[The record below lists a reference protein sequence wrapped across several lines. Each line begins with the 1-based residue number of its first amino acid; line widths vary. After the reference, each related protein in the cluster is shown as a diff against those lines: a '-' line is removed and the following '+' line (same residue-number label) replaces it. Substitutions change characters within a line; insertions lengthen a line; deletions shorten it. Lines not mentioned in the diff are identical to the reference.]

1 MYKLAQRLHI
11 HYAWFNL
18 VALCLM
24 MAGTIGLFVNCN
36 GVIFNAI
43 LADLGFKSGDL
54 SIFYSVRQITAAF
67 TVLVT
72 VKLYLKGWGHKLV
85 AGLAALLAVSVGA
98 YSLCSQ
104 VWHWYILGF
113 FVGVGQSSFHAIVP
127 LVINRWFHKNNGFAI
142 GLAMAASGVG
152 GMVANPLI
160 SKLIIAIGWRNTSL
174 CVMAAG
180 LLIVVPAAL
189 FIMKDDPE
197 PLGAIPYGMDEKEKA
212 VASSTNTTTKSGSS
226 LSIPGYFFFLC
237 IFYAICGGSSMGHTN
252 QVALFTQSLNYDLTI
267 SGYMTSFCMGGNLL
281 GKVAVGMLA
290 DRLGV
295 FRATKISLAIV
306 FCCFVCFLSFT
317 DFLPGLLLGSACLG
331 VAYAVYSMPSLLCL
345 KIYGPDKYKYILAK
359 VSAAYALSNAIF
371 STSIGFLYD
380 FFGSFA
386 PSFVIC
392 GIFTAGQF
400 ALVCIIGMRLKK
412 LQNAEAAAPA
422 V

>member
-11 HYAWFNL
+11 HYAWINL

-36 GVIFNAI
+36 GVLFNAI
-43 LADLGFKSGDL
+43 LKDLGFKSGDL

-98 YSLCSQ
+98 YSLCNQ

-113 FVGVGQSSFHAIVP
+113 FVGIGQSSFHAIVP

-152 GMVANPLI
+152 GMLANPLI
-160 SKLIIAIGWRNTSL
+160 SKLILAIGWRATSL

-180 LLIVVPAAL
+180 LLIVVPSSL
-189 FIMKDDPE
+189 FILKDDPDVM
-197 PLGAIPYGMDEKEKA
+197 GIIPYGSDDKEKA
-212 VASSTNTTTKSGSS
+212 VASSTNTTTKKSTETI
-226 LSIPGYFFFLC
+226 SIPKYFFFLC
-237 IFYAICGGSSMGHTN
+237 MFYAVCGGSSMGHTN
-252 QVALFTQSLNYDLTI
+252 QVALFTQSLGYDLTI
-267 SGYMTSFCMGGNLL
+267 SGYMTSFMMAGNLI
-281 GKVAVGMLA
+281 GKVVVGMLA

-295 FRATKISLAIV
+295 FKAMYISLVVV
-306 FCCFVCFLSFT
+306 FCCFVCFLTFT

-345 KIYGPDKYKYILAK
+345 KVFGPEKYKHVLAK
-359 VSAAYALSNAIF
+359 VSAAYAMSNAIF

-380 FFGSFA
+380 FFNSFA

-400 ALVCIIGMRLKK
+400 ALVLLIALRLKK
-412 LQNAEAAAPA
+412 LHSQVPVEA
-422 V
+422 